1 MKDALLYKIT
11 RPIITVLFKLFFTP
25 KIIGKENIP
34 KSGKVILAGNHTSNF
49 DCLLLISSTKRNI
62 HFLAKKELWNGPKKV
77 IFANMGLIP
86 VDRKN
91 KDHQALSSSIAYLEN
106 NLLIGIFPEGT
117 TEKEGKMLDFK
128 IGAVKMAK
136 DTNSPIVPFII
147 TGNYKLFSKNLRI
160 EFLKP
165 IMISGDLNHE
175 NINLR
180 NIIEKERGKHI
191 EHI

>member
-25 KIIGKENIP
+25 KIIGKEYIP

-62 HFLAKKELWNGPKKV
+62 HFLAKKELWNGPKKI

-165 IMISGDLNHE
+165 IMINGDLNHE

>member
-62 HFLAKKELWNGPKKV
+62 HFLAKKELWNGPKKI

-128 IGAVKMAK
+128 IGTVKMAK

-165 IMISGDLNHE
+165 IMISGDLNQE

>member
-11 RPIITVLFKLFFTP
+11 RPIITVLFELFFTP

-62 HFLAKKELWNGPKKV
+62 HFLAKKELWNGPKKI

>member
-1 MKDALLYKIT
+1 M
-11 RPIITVLFKLFFTP
+11 
-25 KIIGKENIP
+25 
-34 KSGKVILAGNHTSNF
+34 AGNHTSNF

-62 HFLAKKELWNGPKKV
+62 HFLAKKELWNGPKKI

-128 IGAVKMAK
+128 MGAVKMAK

-165 IMISGDLNHE
+165 IMISGDLNQE

>member
-62 HFLAKKELWNGPKKV
+62 HFLAKKELWNGPKKI
-77 IFANMGLIP
+77 IFANMGLIS

-128 IGAVKMAK
+128 IGTVKMAK

-165 IMISGDLNHE
+165 IMISGDLNQE

>member
-62 HFLAKKELWNGPKKV
+62 HFLAKKELWNGPKKI

-128 IGAVKMAK
+128 IGTVKMAK

-165 IMISGDLNHE
+165 IIISGDLNQE

>member
-62 HFLAKKELWNGPKKV
+62 HFLAKKELWNGPKKI

-128 IGAVKMAK
+128 MGAVKMAK

-165 IMISGDLNHE
+165 IMISGDLNQE

>member
-62 HFLAKKELWNGPKKV
+62 HFLAKKELWNGPKKI

-165 IMISGDLNHE
+165 IMINGDLNHE

>member
-1 MKDALLYKIT
+1 
-11 RPIITVLFKLFFTP
+11 
-25 KIIGKENIP
+25 
-34 KSGKVILAGNHTSNF
+34 
-49 DCLLLISSTKRNI
+49 
-62 HFLAKKELWNGPKKV
+62 
-77 IFANMGLIP
+77 
-86 VDRKN
+86 
-91 KDHQALSSSIAYLEN
+91 
-106 NLLIGIFPEGT
+106 
-117 TEKEGKMLDFK
+117 MLDFK

-165 IMISGDLNHE
+165 IMINGDLNQE

>member
-62 HFLAKKELWNGPKKV
+62 HFLAKKELWNGPKKI

-147 TGNYKLFSKNLRI
+147 TGNYKLFFKNLRI

-165 IMISGDLNHE
+165 IMISGDLNQE

>member
-62 HFLAKKELWNGPKKV
+62 HFLAKKELWNGPKKI

-147 TGNYKLFSKNLRI
+147 TGNYNLFSKNLRI

-165 IMISGDLNHE
+165 IMINGDLNHE

>member
-25 KIIGKENIP
+25 KIIGKEYIP

-62 HFLAKKELWNGPKKV
+62 HFLAKKELWNGPKKI
-77 IFANMGLIP
+77 IFANMGLIS

-165 IMISGDLNHE
+165 IMINGDLNQE

>member
-49 DCLLLISSTKRNI
+49 DCLLLISSTKRSI
-62 HFLAKKELWNGPKKV
+62 HFLAKKELWNGPKKI

-128 IGAVKMAK
+128 MGAVKMAK

-165 IMISGDLNHE
+165 IMISCDLNQE

>member
-49 DCLLLISSTKRNI
+49 DCLLLISSMKRNI
-62 HFLAKKELWNGPKKV
+62 HFLAKKELWNGPKKI

>member
-62 HFLAKKELWNGPKKV
+62 HFLAKKELWNGPKKI

-128 IGAVKMAK
+128 IGTVKMAK

-165 IMISGDLNHE
+165 IMINGDLNQE